1 MNSADG
7 KEFRKL
13 YKQMNK
19 TGAVIDR
26 EKFGLLQTQV
36 NDALRKAQ
44 LYAERRIQLR
54 DQVEEKTYYNER
66 IKQATKEQ
74 DIDEILRLQKEALR
88 L

>member
-1 MNSADG
+1 
-7 KEFRKL
+7 
-13 YKQMNK
+13 MNK

-54 DQVEEKTYYNER
+54 DQVEEK
-66 IKQATKEQ
+66 
-74 DIDEILRLQKEALR
+74 QKKFGGGETDLYC
-88 L
+88 LYCNLC